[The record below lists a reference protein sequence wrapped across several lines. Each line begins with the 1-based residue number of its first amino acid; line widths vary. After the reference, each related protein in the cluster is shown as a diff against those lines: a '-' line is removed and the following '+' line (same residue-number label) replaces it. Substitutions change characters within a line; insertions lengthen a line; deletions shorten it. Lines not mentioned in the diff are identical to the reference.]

1 MELTLLWAAVTA
13 GVLAWL
19 GLRIWPER
27 VPADGFDRL
36 LAAALI
42 GLAAGRLATMVSRGV
57 NPITNLGDFIIIR
70 GGVHTGVAA
79 LAFLT
84 HLVWTTR
91 SRLEGVDALAPAAL
105 LGLAGWHGG
114 CVWRGS
120 CLGTQSDLP
129 WAWAL
134 EASDITRHPV
144 ELYAVIGLIVG
155 AFIVSRLSWRLWVR
169 VGTALAIAAGVRL
182 LTEPLR
188 PSITGGPVYWYLA
201 AIVVGL
207 AAAALGPKILP
218 VKLRSRT

>member
-1 MELTLLWAAVTA
+1 MELTLLWAVVTA

-19 GLRIWPER
+19 GLRIWSER
-27 VPADGFDRL
+27 VRDDGFDRL
-36 LAAALI
+36 LGAALI
-42 GLAAGRLATMVSRGV
+42 GLVAGRLATMVSQGV
-57 NPITNLGDFIIIR
+57 NPIINLGDFVIIR
-70 GGVHTGVAA
+70 GGIHTGAA
-79 LAFLT
+79 TLAFLT
-84 HLVWTTR
+84 YLVWTTR
-91 SRLEGVDALAPAAL
+91 SEPGAVDALAPAVL
-105 LGLAGWHGG
+105 FGLAGWHSG

-155 AFIVSRLSWRLWVR
+155 AFVVSRLSWRPWVR
-169 VGTALAIAAGVRL
+169 AGTALAIAAAVRL
-182 LTEPLR
+182 VTEPLR

-207 AAAALGPKILP
+207 AVAALGPRMSPAKP
-218 VKLRSRT
+218 RSRT